1 MKKLNF
7 IAIFMITMTFMPSI
21 QTHEKKDAP
30 AQQSLMAYIYNSFMP
45 ASTTA
50 TIPAACNTTKKV
62 IIFDLNG
69 VLCTTNKLRA
79 AQTIGFDVISAYMI
93 EHFKLP
99 SSQELFKALEK
110 VPAVST
116 RPVFYNSA
124 QLPAIMVD
132 WKTGLQDARDVQDA
146 MLKHIADSKM
156 TPAEKNMYTQTIL
169 MMTTPIKL
177 ISSKQIIAEGLQLV
191 QTLKKLGYKIY
202 ILSNWDADSFPLFVQ
217 NFPELFKFEGKD
229 LFDGIMISGK
239 QHIAKPNKSIYQ
251 ECLKKFEIDPLQA
264 IFIDDA
270 IENVRAADQLGIQS
284 IHCKNKNIGY
294 VKKQLIK
301 MLNLQK

>member
-1 MKKLNF
+1 
-7 IAIFMITMTFMPSI
+7 MPSI
-21 QTHEKKDAP
+21 QTHEKKDTP
-30 AQQSLMAYIYNSFMP
+30 TQQSLMAYIYNSFMP
-45 ASTTA
+45 ASTA
-50 TIPAACNTTKKV
+50 PTIPAACNATKKV

-110 VPAVST
+110 VPAIST
-116 RPVFYNSA
+116 RPVFYNGA

-132 WKTGLQDARDVQDA
+132 WKTGLQDMRDVQDA

-169 MMTTPIKL
+169 MMTTPVKL
-177 ISSKQIIAEGLQLV
+177 IASKQIIAEGLQLA
-191 QTLKKLGYKIY
+191 QALKKLGYKIY

-217 NFPELFKFEGKD
+217 SFPELFKFEGKD

-251 ECLKKFEIDPLQA
+251 ECLKNFGIDALQA